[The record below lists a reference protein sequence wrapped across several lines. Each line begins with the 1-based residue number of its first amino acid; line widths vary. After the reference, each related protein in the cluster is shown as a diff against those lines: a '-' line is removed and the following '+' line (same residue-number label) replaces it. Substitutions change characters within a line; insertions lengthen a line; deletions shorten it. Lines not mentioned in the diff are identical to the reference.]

1 VFQGEDLQRTILHLL
16 NGKRIVFA
24 NEPVWTVAPE
34 SWGQWFRQRLFG
46 WYPGFYHQFPNMM
59 RLMASPRATLRLRY
73 EMAYNAYMVLS
84 DPLKTWSLFL
94 MAITPGMRWWALV
107 MYLLYLSFELYSWWV
122 VQQPGSRRRAPLSV
136 VLFFPVYGAVNTV
149 LRTASFVV
157 WFWFRH
163 VTGSM
168 RPRRVPVR
176 EEVAT

>member
-1 VFQGEDLQRTILHLL
+1 
-16 NGKRIVFA
+16 
-24 NEPVWTVAPE
+24 
-34 SWGQWFRQRLFG
+34 
-46 WYPGFYHQFPNMM
+46 
-59 RLMASPRATLRLRY
+59 
-73 EMAYNAYMVLS
+73 MAYNAYMVLS